1 MTRRARKNNGH
12 IQARTYNLCR
22 YHHFTNCY
30 LFDGDCIRR
39 FWMGRTFVC
48 CNGFVCSLLG
58 INVWLVVWF
67 PARRKPCR
75 VNRFQGTLAGYL
87 TNNSTLSLICLFV
100 ICLFR
105 LSLFP
110 IWRLLGSPGRLVAW
124 RERRDS
130 NPRSPGRLVAWRTWR
145 RLLGSPGSPGLRGAL
160 GRDRTC
166 DQRIRNPLLYPLSYE
181 CLIIEYYT
189 LPY

>member
-1 MTRRARKNNGH
+1 MMTRDGMTRRARKNNGH

-100 ICLFR
+100 ICLFSYLLFR
-105 LSLFP
+105 LFLFR
-110 IWRLLGSPGRLVAW
+110 IYCFAQGAW
-124 RERRDS
+124 I
-130 NPRSPGRLVAWRTWR
+130 AWRTR
-145 RLLGSPGSPGLRGAL
+145 QGSNLRPE
-160 GRDRTC
+160 D
-166 DQRIRNPLLYPLSYE
+166 
-181 CLIIEYYT
+181 
-189 LPY
+189 